1 MAQTQ
6 TDSERKRLQRE
17 RTAKHREKLKARSVE
32 DALANE
38 QKRKDEFDRWRVAN
52 RLVSPGER
60 EAFVNCETVA
70 DELQVCREFLV
81 ALHQP
86 DIMVNESLL
95 SAERRVIEAW
105 IKIGAP
111 LLNRNNLRFDEETG
125 SIIDGFTFE
134 FDSKWIAQPGANEV
148 IDVASLPVIVVPEV
162 VEAPAAYTPAAPAIT
177 WDDPALRQYPSPE
190 VAAACAQTQ
199 AAMDVQARKIA
210 AANLERESLRE
221 KKFGI
226 GYAYDVAE

>member
-17 RTAKHREKLKARSVE
+17 RTRKHREKVKERSAN

-38 QKRKDEFDRWRVAN
+38 QKSKDQFDQWRVAN

-70 DELQVCREFLV
+70 DAQCVCREFLA

-105 IKIGAP
+105 IAIGAP

-125 SIIDGFTFE
+125 ST
-134 FDSKWIAQPGANEV
+134 
-148 IDVASLPVIVVPEV
+148 
-162 VEAPAAYTPAAPAIT
+162 
-177 WDDPALRQYPSPE
+177 
-190 VAAACAQTQ
+190 
-199 AAMDVQARKIA
+199 
-210 AANLERESLRE
+210 
-221 KKFGI
+221 
-226 GYAYDVAE
+226 